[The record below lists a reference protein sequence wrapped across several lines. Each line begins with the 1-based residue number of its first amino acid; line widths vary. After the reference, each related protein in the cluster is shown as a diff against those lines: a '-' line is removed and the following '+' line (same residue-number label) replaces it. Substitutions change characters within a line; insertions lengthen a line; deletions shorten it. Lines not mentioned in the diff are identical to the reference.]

1 MMKFAD
7 FFEAMSAAR
16 VDYVLVGG
24 LAVSLHGI
32 VRGTLDVDV
41 ALAMDDA
48 NLARFID
55 AARRMG
61 LAPSL
66 PVPIEALA
74 NAAQIDIW
82 FREKNMLAFSL
93 REAAPA
99 GLVVDVLVR
108 PRVAYPDLR
117 AGAVMRML
125 GSTPIPI
132 ASIDHLIELKS
143 DTGRSIDAADI
154 ANLAQLREAPPRLP

>member
-1 MMKFAD
+1 MKFSD
-7 FFEAMSAAR
+7 FFEAMATAN

-32 VRGTLDVDV
+32 VRGTLDVEV

-48 NLARFID
+48 NLARFIA

-74 NAAQIDIW
+74 NAAQIDAL

-93 REAAPA
+93 RESAPA

-108 PRVAYPDLR
+108 PRVPYSALR
-117 AGAVMRML
+117 ANAVIRSI
-125 GSTPIPI
+125 GSAAIPI
-132 ASIDHLIELKS
+132 ASVDHLIELKS
-143 DTGRSIDAADI
+143 QTGRSIDALDI
-154 ANLAQLREAPPRLP
+154 ENLVRLRDVQAPAP